1 MIKKNSLKSTMTVTN
16 FKTVVAWFHSR
27 LAAQKALSSPIPDC
41 LGLWLLI
48 RCFKANRACGTWQ
61 LYCGIPTTAADCC
74 SRPASGVGERKH
86 TNSPTLLQK
95 PEIRALSVF
104 LLGTGLG
111 FSEKHL
117 HRKLVIVELKFAM
130 NKDQASMTMLLWV
143 VLMLM
148 QCVFF

>member
-111 FSEKHL
+111 FCENIFTENSSLLSWSLPWTRIKHL
-117 HRKLVIVELKFAM
+117 WPCCFGW
-130 NKDQASMTMLLWV
+130 S
-143 VLMLM
+143 
-148 QCVFF
+148 